1 MKGALSWSMTEPETR
16 KAWARIDVGMGT
28 PKRAL
33 GMARVPGLDEENVE
47 KARAGMDEL
56 RLAW

>member
-1 MKGALSWSMTEPETR
+1 MTEAGTR
-16 KAWARIDVGMGT
+16 KAWARRGVGMGT

-33 GMARVPGLDEENVE
+33 GMARVPGLDDENVE
-47 KARAGMDEL
+47 KASAGMDEF